1 MTFRAI
7 LASAGLAITALT
19 TTALA
24 ALAHDTVASIPT
36 PTPGAG
42 ALILAA
48 GLMTCR
54 RKRP

>member
-1 MTFRAI
+1 MSSRAI
-7 LASAGLAITALT
+7 LAAAGLAIAALT

-42 ALILAA
+42 ALIFA
-48 GLMTCR
+48 GGVIACR

>member
-7 LASAGLAITALT
+7 LASAALAITALT

-24 ALAHDTVASIPT
+24 ALAHDTLAAIPA

-48 GLMTCR
+48 GLLVC
-54 RKRP
+54 KRNRP

>member
-7 LASAGLAITALT
+7 LASAALAITALT

-24 ALAHDTVASIPT
+24 ALANDTMAAIPA

-48 GLMTCR
+48 GVIVCR

>member
-7 LASAGLAITALT
+7 LASAALAITALT

-24 ALAHDTVASIPT
+24 ALAHDTLAAIPA

-48 GLMTCR
+48 GLFVC
-54 RKRP
+54 KRNRP

>member
-24 ALAHDTVASIPT
+24 ALAHDTVAAIPT